1 MHVVI
6 WLLIGTAVGGIAH
19 FVGRGPRYPLFG
31 ALSLGMLGS
40 VLSGWIFW
48 RLGVIALDQEAMNAV
63 VAVGGALVAIGAVR
77 LLLRASKHLSTDT
90 GLHSSAATTLEGHV
104 ARLGALE
111 RRILSKFLQHQPI
124 ACDCSVEFD
133 RQLGFGD
140 RLADRVAAF
149 GGSWSFI
156 GLSSSLLIA
165 WMIYNSKT
173 PGPFDPYPFLLLNLA
188 LNCIGALQA
197 PVIMMSQNRLA
208 ARDRFHARNDYE
220 VNLKAEMEIMA
231 LHSKLDEL
239 REQEW
244 KRTLEMQD
252 RQLAALGRIERVL
265 GERATQA

>member
-6 WLLIGTAVGGIAH
+6 WLLIGSAVGGIAH
-19 FVGRGPRYPLFG
+19 FVGRGPRYPLVG
-31 ALSLGMLGS
+31 ALSVGMLGS

-48 RLGVIALDQEAMNAV
+48 RLGILTPDREPPSAV

-77 LLLRASKHLSTDT
+77 LLLRASEHLSTNT
-90 GLHSSAATTLEGHV
+90 ALHSSSPTTLEAHV
-104 ARLGALE
+104 ARLGTLE
-111 RRILSKFLQHQPI
+111 RRILSKFLQRQPI

-133 RQLGFGD
+133 RQLSFSD
-140 RLADRVAAF
+140 RIADRVAAF

-165 WMIYNSKT
+165 WMVYNSKT
-173 PGPFDPYPFLLLNLA
+173 PGSFDPYPFLLLNLA

-220 VNLKAEMEIMA
+220 VNLKSEMEIMA

-239 REQEW
+239 RDQEW
-244 KRTLEMQD
+244 KRALELHD
-252 RQLAALGRIERVL
+252 RQLAALDRIERLL
-265 GERATQA
+265 GNRVSKE